1 VFRIYR
7 REEWTSV
14 CYDISW
20 GISFKRDA
28 IPRPV
33 HETEENEAKKKRVVF
48 FKQKL
53 LMQLGWRLMKRDISG
68 ESGQADINEL
78 KLWLTDNY
86 PGVEIPVDNLPKKFA
101 YWSLVSGVFLQ
112 MLVTV
117 TVGAITRFHLGD
129 RRHAMWILLWIY
141 GSASLRWT
149 SLITNSLN
157 QSPILLLKT
166 WMLFALGI
174 VLEFLLAI
182 GVLGGITVIVV
193 ELFAVMCTGTVTSS
207 LSAGWWILIGFA
219 IAFAFGI
226 VAVVVYYSSYIL
238 GTPLEFP
245 D

>member
-1 VFRIYR
+1 
-7 REEWTSV
+7 
-14 CYDISW
+14 
-20 GISFKRDA
+20 
-28 IPRPV
+28 
-33 HETEENEAKKKRVVF
+33 
-48 FKQKL
+48 
-53 LMQLGWRLMKRDISG
+53 MQLGWRLMKRDISG
-68 ESGQADINEL
+68 ESGQTDINEL
-78 KLWLTDNY
+78 KLWLTNNY

-112 MLVTV
+112 LLVTV

-129 RRHAMWILLWIY
+129 RRHAAWILLWIY

-193 ELFAVMCTGTVTSS
+193 ELFAVMCGVTPS
-207 LSAGWWILIGFA
+207 LSAGWWILIGFL

-226 VAVVVYYSSYIL
+226 VAVVVFYSSSIL
-238 GTPLEFP
+238 GTPPEFP